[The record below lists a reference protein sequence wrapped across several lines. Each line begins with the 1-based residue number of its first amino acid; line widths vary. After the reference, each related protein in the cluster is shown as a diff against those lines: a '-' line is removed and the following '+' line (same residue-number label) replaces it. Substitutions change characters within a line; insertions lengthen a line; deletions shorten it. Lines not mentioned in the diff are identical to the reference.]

1 MVTICNWSR
10 SILPLKH
17 CMLINEMTS
26 CYSFL
31 YERYIRVH
39 FIVQVVSGILIA
51 GEILN
56 RLTNIIV
63 ENGCAG
69 IITKIARFHNY
80 ELLLDDKLQF
90 LGNRYVFWRKYQNSI
105 EYLIGNTCIVRQTSN
120 QLMATIV
127 NKMNFEFLNLII
139 LFSTCFENMYHSIMN
154 DKKEMASDR
163 FYVSE
168 TLSVTMIQC
177 SHISVA
183 TLKKSNS
190 ITSNRSRNKMS
201 HKCHWS

>member
-1 MVTICNWSR
+1 MKWHPVI
-10 SILPLKH
+10 P
-17 CMLINEMTS
+17 
-26 CYSFL
+26 FL

-90 LGNRYVFWRKYQNSI
+90 LGNRYVFWRKYQNSV
-105 EYLIGNTCIVRQTSN
+105 EDLIGNTCIVRQTSN

-154 DKKEMASDR
+154 DKW
-163 FYVSE
+163 
-168 TLSVTMIQC
+168 SVLRVRNSFSNNDTM
-177 SHISVA
+177 
-183 TLKKSNS
+183 
-190 ITSNRSRNKMS
+190 
-201 HKCHWS
+201 